1 MIIYIYKMNNNTTVL
16 NDIESIVKDNYIYR
30 FKNEL
35 LNCIDEDRKKDLK
48 NIIAGFSIQKIE
60 KKENKLDDYL
70 KTIHDA
76 AYKKNWSRLTD
87 FHKKEKL
94 IEYVKNLNLEKEE
107 SEKLQ
112 KKLLNK
118 LSKNEISLKEV
129 EYDST
134 NGYII
139 SIKLK
144 SKEK

>member
-1 MIIYIYKMNNNTTVL
+1 MNNNTTVL
-16 NDIESIVKDNYIYR
+16 NDIESIIKENYIYR

-35 LNCIDEDRKKDLK
+35 SNCIDEDRKKDLK
-48 NIIAGFSIQKIE
+48 NIIAGFSIQKTE

-70 KTIHDA
+70 KTIQDA

-87 FHKKEKL
+87 FHKKEKI
-94 IEYVKNLNLEKEE
+94 IEYVKKLNLEKEE

-134 NGYII
+134 NGCII

>member
-1 MIIYIYKMNNNTTVL
+1 MNNNTTVL